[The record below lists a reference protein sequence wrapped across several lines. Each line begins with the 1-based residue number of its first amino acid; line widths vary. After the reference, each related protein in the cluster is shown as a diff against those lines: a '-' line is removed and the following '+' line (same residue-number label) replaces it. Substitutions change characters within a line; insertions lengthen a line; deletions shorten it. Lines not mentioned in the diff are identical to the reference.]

1 MTVASPGEITKLLQA
16 WSDGDAT
23 ARDRLARFVYADLR
37 RLAAAR
43 LRGGVSPS
51 LNPSDLV
58 QEAFV
63 RLLGQATHWSNRAHF
78 FAISAMMIRRVLVD
92 RARARGAR
100 KRGGGDVRVSLTEV
114 EAVRQPV
121 EVDVIALN
129 LALDELAAMDARQAQ
144 VVELRYF
151 GGLRLEEIAEALQI
165 SVSTVKREWTSARLW
180 LYRRLRRDTGRAGS
194 LVSPER

>member
-1 MTVASPGEITKLLQA
+1 MTVTSAGEITKLLRA
-16 WSDGDAT
+16 WSDGDST

-43 LRGGVSPS
+43 LHGDASPS

-63 RLLGQATHWSNRAHF
+63 RLLGQETHWSNRAHF
-78 FAISAMMIRRVLVD
+78 FAVSAMMIRRVLVD
-92 RARARGAR
+92 RARARRAR

-114 EAVRQPV
+114 EAARQPV
-121 EVDVIALN
+121 DVDVIALD

-151 GGLRLEEIAEALQI
+151 GGLSLEEIADALRI

-180 LYRRLRRDTGRAGS
+180 LHRRLRRYAAQAGP
-194 LVSPER
+194 LVSPGR